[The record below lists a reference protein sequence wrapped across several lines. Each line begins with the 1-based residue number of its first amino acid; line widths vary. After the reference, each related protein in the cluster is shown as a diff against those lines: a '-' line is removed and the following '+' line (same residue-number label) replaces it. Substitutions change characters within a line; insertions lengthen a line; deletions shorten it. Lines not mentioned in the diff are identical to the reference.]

1 LVHREHEIR
10 RIAEGFHFPEG
21 PRWHEGKL
29 YFSDFYAGKVYA
41 LEADESVTTFCAWTD
56 WISGIG
62 FTPDN
67 DLLFV
72 AVSTQKLMRYTAAG
86 DFVEVVDLGRFV
98 QRKCNDM
105 LVDEAGWAYIGNFGF
120 DLPPDKSSETPKP
133 GEEIATTRLIV
144 VSPDGQARMADGEL
158 VFPNGMA
165 RSPDG
170 RTLIVAETFA
180 GRLSAFDMGEDGSLT
195 GHRVWVDF
203 AGHDF
208 ATVAQALASGVP
220 LPDGITVDA
229 EGAVWLAD
237 VSGTGAIRVAPGG
250 KILDRVATPGL
261 TVFAVELGGED
272 LRTLYLCAAPHF
284 QTHDPVAEK
293 RGVLLATQV
302 DVPGVPRATA

>member
-1 LVHREHEIR
+1 
-10 RIAEGFHFPEG
+10 
-21 PRWHEGKL
+21 
-29 YFSDFYAGKVYA
+29 
-41 LEADESVTTFCAWTD
+41 
-56 WISGIG
+56 
-62 FTPDN
+62 
-67 DLLFV
+67 
-72 AVSTQKLMRYTAAG
+72 
-86 DFVEVVDLGRFV
+86 
-98 QRKCNDM
+98 
-105 LVDEAGWAYIGNFGF
+105 
-120 DLPPDKSSETPKP
+120 
-133 GEEIATTRLIV
+133 
-144 VSPDGQARMADGEL
+144 MADGEL